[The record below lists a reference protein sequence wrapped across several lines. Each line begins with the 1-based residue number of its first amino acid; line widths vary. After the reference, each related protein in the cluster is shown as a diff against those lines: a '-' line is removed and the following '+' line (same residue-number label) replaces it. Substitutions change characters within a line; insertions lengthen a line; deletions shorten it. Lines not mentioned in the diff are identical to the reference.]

1 MALNSQTSKYHHTAP
16 TTLWC
21 ELGFLYHMMYGIQM
35 NHIKKL
41 DQNNAEN
48 YSNYV
53 SKVVT
58 PANFQRTF
66 QQVPEAVALSLFDG
80 SLTDLQLI
88 IQTFARFLFQ
98 QLQSE
103 FDQEYNGHSKNSV
116 NSNIPTTNTT
126 VNTSAVEYVFGHSV
140 VTSTTFTQSGT
151 IEIGSPNRAFSV
163 ELVYPPITK
172 GTMRSQKEKKEK
184 EDATKRMGIFLI

>member
-1 MALNSQTSKYHHTAP
+1 L
-16 TTLWC
+16 
-21 ELGFLYHMMYGIQM
+21 
-35 NHIKKL
+35 
-41 DQNNAEN
+41 
-48 YSNYV
+48 SNYIYIQV

-103 FDQEYNGHSKNSV
+103 FDQEYNGHTKNSA
-116 NSNIPTTNTT
+116 NSNIPTTNTA
-126 VNTSAVEYVFGHSV
+126 VNTSAVEYIFGHSV

-151 IEIGSPNRAFSV
+151 VEIGSPNRAFSV
-163 ELVYPPITK
+163 ELIYPAITK
-172 GTMRSQKEKKEK
+172 GSMRSQKERKEK
-184 EDATKRMGIFLI
+184 EDAAKRQGY